1 MNKHLGSTIKTNLR
15 AYYFSSDTKEL
26 HASDNLY
33 LTTCQVQYA
42 NMYDSCADYT
52 VQELF
57 YVNAAGGFEGVST
70 TNMVA
75 IIADGTPLIEAFK
88 TLNCGIEEYKEKNDA
103 NL

>member
-1 MNKHLGSTIKTNLR
+1 MNKNLGSTIKTNLR

-26 HASDNLY
+26 HTSDNLY
-33 LTTCQVQYA
+33 LTTCQVYA
-42 NMYDSCADYT
+42 NMYDSCADHT
-52 VQELF
+52 EQELF
-57 YVNAAGGFEGVST
+57 HINSEGNFEGVSAP
-70 TNMVA
+70 NMVA